1 VSTENNRERVIVITG
16 GADNGAEIA
25 RMLAGK
31 VSGDDY
37 EVLTRDEA
45 AVRGLL
51 PEHFGDPVGL
61 LSEPYPSKPRS
72 HRPKPHPERDAWNAA
87 VEAKKA
93 AKRGRKA
100 AA

>member
-1 VSTENNRERVIVITG
+1 MSTEHKPERVIVITG

-25 RMLAGK
+25 RMLVGK
-31 VSGDDY
+31 VSGNDY

-45 AVRGLL
+45 NLRGLL
-51 PEHFGDPVGL
+51 AGYGDGLRAPV
-61 LSEPYPSKPRS
+61 PYPSLPRS
-72 HRPKPHPERDAWNAA
+72 HRPKPHPERDAWNA
-87 VEAKKA
+87 VVDAKKA